1 MKTVGE
7 LLQEEREKQGKTLKE
22 ISRKTKISLEVLT
35 LLERND
41 FSLLPPKTFV
51 QGFIRNY
58 AKELGLDPASL
69 LAIFRR
75 DFKEKKKFLSLKY
88 KGQAA
93 LRWTPKWTLIFGLAL
108 FTALFTFYLFW
119 QFNHFWQGPTLKI
132 ESPSAKQEFKEKE
145 ITIEGQTDPEASLK
159 INEEVVSLDEKGN
172 FSKKIFLFEGENKII
187 IEAENRNS
195 KKTTQ
200 ERIVFYQQNP

>member
-35 LLERND
+35 LLERNN

-75 DFKEKKKFLSLKY
+75 DFKERKNFSSLKY
-88 KGQAA
+88 KSQTG
-93 LRWTPKWTLIFGLAL
+93 LHWTPRWTLILGISL
-108 FTALFTFYLFW
+108 FSLFFSFYLFW

-172 FSKKIFLFEGENKII
+172 FKKKISLFEGENKII
-187 IEAENRNS
+187 IEATNRNG
-195 KKTTQ
+195 KKTSIKR
-200 ERIVFYQQNP
+200 EVYFSP